1 MNNSK
6 TSDEKTDQT
15 PEFPFTESQDS
26 KFYRNFLKR
35 WEEYYPDSAE
45 RRVEEEEE
53 REGEETKT
61 ETETEEKPKTEKNPK
76 PEVRTEK
83 ETVTT
88 GTDQPKKIFDYKSKK
103 YVEQNWI
110 CRNMTIYDID
120 ISIRWCF
127 SYDKDVEVVSWCN
140 NLFLVVVIW
149 FHWARDKLSSDDST
163 DGYNANKTVGGM
175 GVESSR
181 LYVYLYL
188 MGGCEIDV
196 LLSGDLTGPG

>member
-1 MNNSK
+1 MNWRLETGLVLAMNNTK
-6 TSDEKTDQT
+6 TSDEKTDRT

-103 YVEQNWI
+103 YVEQN
-110 CRNMTIYDID
+110 
-120 ISIRWCF
+120 
-127 SYDKDVEVVSWCN
+127 
-140 NLFLVVVIW
+140 
-149 FHWARDKLSSDDST
+149 
-163 DGYNANKTVGGM
+163 
-175 GVESSR
+175 
-181 LYVYLYL
+181 
-188 MGGCEIDV
+188 
-196 LLSGDLTGPG
+196 